1 MFIRILHRERTSV
14 SSFLLE
20 ILTKDKGKLDQKTQ
34 LTYNCCIMCLS
45 EKQVVL
51 DKLALTFEL

>member
-45 EKQVVL
+45 VKRVVL